1 MRFSPYKVQT
11 AQAEA
16 YATKFQTE
24 DISQKIESS
33 MRVAILTI
41 SDSVSRGTHKDA
53 SGPDLRARCERLSW
67 DVVSTEILPDDP
79 WTIRDRLMS
88 LADTNTADLI
98 LTTGGTGIGPRDS
111 TPEATMEACHK
122 LLPGI
127 SELMREEGRK
137 KTPRAALSRAV
148 AGVRG
153 RTLIVNL
160 PGSPRGAVESF
171 DAIADLLPHAIQVL
185 GGARHD

>member
-1 MRFSPYKVQT
+1 
-11 AQAEA
+11 
-16 YATKFQTE
+16 
-24 DISQKIESS
+24 

-53 SGPDLRARCERLSW
+53 SGPGLRERCAQLRW
-67 DVVSTEILPDDP
+67 DVVTEVVLPDEP
-79 WTIRDRLMS
+79 AAIRDRLEF
-88 LADTNTADLI
+88 LADSGATDLI

-111 TPEATMEACHK
+111 TPEATTEACQK

-127 SELMREEGRK
+127 AELMRDEGRK
-137 KTPRAALSRAV
+137 KTPRAVLSRAV

-153 RTLIVNL
+153 RVLIVNL
-160 PGSPRGAVESF
+160 PGSPRGALESL
-171 DAIADLLPHAIQVL
+171 DAVADLLPHALQVL

>member
-1 MRFSPYKVQT
+1 
-11 AQAEA
+11 
-16 YATKFQTE
+16 
-24 DISQKIESS
+24 

-53 SGPDLRARCERLSW
+53 SGPDLRARCVQLNWEVESME
-67 DVVSTEILPDDP
+67 VFPDDP
-79 WTIRDRLMS
+79 AAIRDRLVF
-88 LADTNTADLI
+88 LADSGAADLI

-111 TPEATMEACHK
+111 TPEATTESCQK

-137 KTPRAALSRAV
+137 KNPRAALSRAV

-153 RTLIVNL
+153 RALILNL
-160 PGSPRGAVESF
+160 PGSPRGALESL
-171 DAIADLLPHAIQVL
+171 DAVAELLPHATAVIA
-185 GGARHD
+185 GARH

>member
-1 MRFSPYKVQT
+1 
-11 AQAEA
+11 
-16 YATKFQTE
+16 
-24 DISQKIESS
+24 

-41 SDSVSRGTHKDA
+41 SDSVSRGTHKDT
-53 SGPDLRARCERLSW
+53 SGANLRERCAQLGWE
-67 DVVSTEILPDDP
+67 VVAEAVLRDEPVA
-79 WTIRDRLMS
+79 IRDRLMT
-88 LADTNTADLI
+88 LADSGATDLI

-111 TPEATMEACHK
+111 TPEATTEACQK

-137 KTPRAALSRAV
+137 RTPRAVLSRAV

-153 RTLIVNL
+153 RVLIVNL
-160 PGSPRGAVESF
+160 PGSPRGALESL
-171 DAIADLLPHAIQVL
+171 DAVADLLPHALQVL

>member
-1 MRFSPYKVQT
+1 
-11 AQAEA
+11 
-16 YATKFQTE
+16 
-24 DISQKIESS
+24 

-53 SGPDLRARCERLSW
+53 SGPGLRDRCAQLGW
-67 DVVSTEILPDDP
+67 DVVTEVILPDEP
-79 WTIRDRLMS
+79 AAIRDRLEF
-88 LADTNTADLI
+88 LADSGATDLI

-111 TPEATMEACHK
+111 TPEATVEACQK

-127 SELMREEGRK
+127 AELMRDEGRK

-153 RTLIVNL
+153 RVLIVNL
-160 PGSPRGAVESF
+160 PGSPRGALESL
-171 DAIADLLPHAIQVL
+171 DAVADLLPHALQVL